1 MVSILFTFGDGDK
14 KIFVQCQSVRRCLA
28 QAAQHMIDGSM
39 GDLAN
44 ILGVDRTVMS
54 NWLAD
59 KRVLPPKAQI
69 QLATLLDVPVGLIN
83 QKVTDDELVEQPITV
98 VEVPDGQ
105 A

>member
-14 KIFVQCQSVRRCLA
+14 KIFVQCRSVRRCLA

-44 ILGVDRTVMS
+44 ILGVDRTVVS
-54 NWLAD
+54 NWLSD

-69 QLATLLDVPVGLIN
+69 QLATMLDVPVGLIN
-83 QKVTDDELVEQPITV
+83 QKVTEDELREQP
-98 VEVPDGQ
+98 VEVIDGQ